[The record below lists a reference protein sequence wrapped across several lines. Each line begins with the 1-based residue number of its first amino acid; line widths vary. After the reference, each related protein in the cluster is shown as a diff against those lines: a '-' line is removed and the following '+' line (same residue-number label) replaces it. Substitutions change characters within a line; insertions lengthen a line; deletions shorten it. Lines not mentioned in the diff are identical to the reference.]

1 MAGGFAFALPLLAL
15 VACLAV
21 ALWAVPRR
29 RALVAV
35 DEAAHPGLAR
45 LRRSTLLGR
54 WLALAG
60 GAIAAVVAASTGGLG
75 RGFALA
81 PTVFGAVQ
89 IVGVLAADL
98 LARDDARTPGTAGL
112 EIRRVRDFVPAGLV
126 RLVAAAGA
134 VLAVFLGWAGAVA
147 GPDNLGRPGR
157 ALTYS
162 CVEGCD
168 HGTLGPWPGS
178 YYSVPMAAAL
188 LGVLVLAAIA
198 VRVTVRRPRNGASP
212 EIVAVDD
219 VVRRRSV
226 ESVLAAVGVAF
237 TGSLAGTALLS
248 GARLAGLGPNRG
260 PVALQVAGWSL
271 LGVGLVAL
279 VCLVW
284 CLVVLLLPGA
294 GAASPGRRSPPAS
307 PLTGGRERARG

>member
-1 MAGGFAFALPLLAL
+1 MSGGFALALPLVAL

-21 ALWAVPRR
+21 VLWAVPRR

-54 WLALAG
+54 GVAMVAG
-60 GAIAAVVAASTGGLG
+60 VIAAVATASTGGLG

-81 PTVFGAVQ
+81 PAVFAAVQ

-98 LARDDARTPGTAGL
+98 LARDDARTQGTAGL
-112 EIRRVRDFVPAGLV
+112 EVRRVRDFSPPRLV
-126 RLVAAAGA
+126 RFIVATGA
-134 VLAVFLGWAGAVA
+134 VLALFLAWAGVVAV
-147 GPDNLGRPGR
+147 PDDLGRAGR

-162 CVEGCD
+162 CTVGCD
-168 HGTLGPWPGS
+168 HRTLSPWPGS
-178 YYSVPMAAAL
+178 YYSVPMVAAL
-188 LGVLVLAAIA
+188 LLVLVLAGTA
-198 VRVTVRRPRNGASP
+198 VGATVRRPRNGAAP

-237 TGSLAGTALLS
+237 TGSLAGTALLV
-248 GARLAGLGPNRG
+248 GGRLAGLGANHG
-260 PVALQVAGWSL
+260 PAALQVVGWSTL
-271 LGVGLVAL
+271 LAGLAAL
-279 VCLVW
+279 VWLVW
-284 CLVVLLLPGA
+284 CLVALLLPGA
-294 GAASPGRRSPPAS
+294 SAKPAPRSLLAS
-307 PLTGGRERARG
+307 PLTSGRERARG

>member
-1 MAGGFAFALPLLAL
+1 MAGGFVFALPLLAL

-21 ALWAVPRR
+21 VWWVVPRR

-45 LRRSTLLGR
+45 LRRSTLVGR
-54 WLALAG
+54 LLALVAG
-60 GAIAAVVAASTGGLG
+60 ATAAVVTASTGGLG

-81 PTVFGAVQ
+81 PAAFAAVL

-98 LARDDARTPGTAGL
+98 AARDDARTPGTAGL
-112 EIRRVRDFVPAGLV
+112 EVRRVRDLLAPGLV
-126 RLVAAAGA
+126 RLAATVGV
-134 VLAVFLGWAGAVA
+134 VLAVFLGWAGVVAV
-147 GPDNLGRPGR
+147 PDDLGRAGR
-157 ALTYS
+157 ALTYN

-168 HGTLGPWPGS
+168 FGTLSPWPGS

-188 LGVLVLAAIA
+188 LGVLLLAGIA
-198 VRVTVRRPRNGASP
+198 VGVTVRRPRNGASP

-226 ESVLAAVGVAF
+226 ESALAAVGVAF

-248 GARLAGLGPNRG
+248 GVRLAGLGPDRG
-260 PVALQVAGWSL
+260 PVALQVAGWVL
-271 LGVGLVAL
+271 LLAGLAAL

-294 GAASPGRRSPPAS
+294 SAGAKPSGRSLAAEP
-307 PLTGGRERARG
+307 ERAHG

>member
-1 MAGGFAFALPLLAL
+1 MSGGFAFALPLLAL

-21 ALWAVPRR
+21 AWRAVPRR

-54 WLALAG
+54 GLAMVV
-60 GAIAAVVAASTGGLG
+60 GAIAAVVTASTGGLG
-75 RGFALA
+75 RGFAVA
-81 PTVFGAVQ
+81 PAVFAAVQ
-89 IVGVLAADL
+89 VVGVLAVDL

-112 EIRRVRDFVPAGLV
+112 EVRRVRDFSARGLV
-126 RLVAAAGA
+126 RVAVAAGA
-134 VLAVFLGWAGAVA
+134 VLALFLAWAGAVA
-147 GPDNLGRPGR
+147 GPDDLGRAGR

-162 CVEGCD
+162 CTAGCD
-168 HGTLGPWPGS
+168 HGTLSPWPGS
-178 YYSVPMAAAL
+178 YYSVPMAVAL
-188 LGVLVLAAIA
+188 LLVLAGVAI
-198 VRVTVRRPRNGASP
+198 RVTVRRPRNGAVP

-226 ESVLAAVGVAF
+226 ESVLAALGVAF
-237 TGSLAGTALLS
+237 TGSLAGAALPA
-248 GARLAGLGPNRG
+248 GGRLAGLGQNHG
-260 PVALQVAGWSL
+260 PVVLQATGWCMVL
-271 LGVGLVAL
+271 AGLVAL

-294 GAASPGRRSPPAS
+294 GAGAEPDRGSLPASPG
-307 PLTGGRERARG
+307 TGGREQARG